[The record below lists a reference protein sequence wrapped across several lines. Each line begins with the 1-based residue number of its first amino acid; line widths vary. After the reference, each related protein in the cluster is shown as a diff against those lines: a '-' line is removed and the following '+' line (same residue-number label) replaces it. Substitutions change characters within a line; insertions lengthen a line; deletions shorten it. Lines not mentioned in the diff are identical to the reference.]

1 MSTTPRWLHVIT
13 KTLSDNAPT
22 ILSGIAVAGV
32 VGTVVLAAKAT
43 PKAVDNIREE
53 SLAKHPVLLK
63 ENGKVV
69 SYENIWLPEELTVR
83 QVVACTWRCYIPTA
97 IAGTATI
104 ACIIGGNAIGLRQQA
119 AVLGAYTL
127 VDGAFREYK
136 DKVHEIISAPKARSI
151 DDEIA
156 KDHLEKNP
164 PVDKQVIITGLGEQ
178 LCYDSLTG
186 RYFKSDI
193 EAIRKAANEINA
205 KVLSEM
211 YAPQDDFY
219 ELLGLGPTT
228 IGQEL
233 GWTIDVRLDLVFTSH
248 LSQAGEPCLAI
259 GYAKLP
265 VYNYDKL

>member
-13 KTLSDNAPT
+13 KTLSDNAPS

-32 VGTVVLAAKAT
+32 VGTAVLAVKAT
-43 PKAVDNIREE
+43 PKAIKAAEE
-53 SLAKHPVLLK
+53 AEHFKV
-63 ENGKVV
+63 ENT
-69 SYENIWLPEELTVR
+69 PEVNGHYDTYFTKRDLFM
-83 QVVACTWRCYIPTA
+83 ATWRCYIPTA
-97 IAGTATI
+97 MAGTATI
-104 ACIIGGNAIGLRQQA
+104 ACIVGANAIGLRQQA

-156 KDHLEKNP
+156 KDRLEKNP

>member
-1 MSTTPRWLHVIT
+1 
-13 KTLSDNAPT
+13 
-22 ILSGIAVAGV
+22 LSGIAVAGV
-32 VGTVVLAAKAT
+32 VGTVVLAVKAT
-43 PKAVDNIREE
+43 PKAMEAAEAAV
-53 SLAKHPVLLK
+53 AHKT
-63 ENGKVV
+63 ENT
-69 SYENIWLPEELTVR
+69 PEVNGVFDTYFTRRDLVM
-83 QVVACTWRCYIPTA
+83 ATWRCYIPTA

-136 DKVHEIISAPKARSI
+136 DKVHEIISAPKARNI

-156 KDHLEKNP
+156 KDRLEKNP

-193 EAIRKAANEINA
+193 EAIRKAANEVNA
-205 KVLSEM
+205 KVLADM
-211 YAPQDDFY
+211 YAPQDEFY

-233 GWTIDVRLDLVFTSH
+233 GWTIDVRLELVFTSN
-248 LSQAGEPCLAI
+248 LSPSGEPCLAI
-259 GYAKLP
+259 GYEKLP
-265 VYNYDKL
+265 VYNFDKL

>member
-32 VGTVVLAAKAT
+32 VGTAVLAVKAT
-43 PKAVDNIREE
+43 IASRDEILDVNLSRG
-53 SLAKHPVLLK
+53 S
-63 ENGKVV
+63 
-69 SYENIWLPEELTVR
+69 ELGPMTVR
-83 QVVACTWRCYIPTA
+83 QCAESTWRNYIPTT
-97 IAGTATI
+97 ICGTATI

-136 DKVHEIISAPKARSI
+136 DKVHEIVGVQKARKV
-151 DDEIA
+151 DDEIQ
-156 KDHLEKNP
+156 KDRLEKNP
-164 PVDKQVIITGLGEQ
+164 PVDKQIVITGLGEQ
-178 LCYDSLTG
+178 LCYDSFTG

-193 EAIRKAANEINA
+193 EAIRKAANDVNA
-205 KVLSEM
+205 RVLSEM
-211 YAPQDDFY
+211 YASQDEFY
-219 ELLGLGPTT
+219 SLLGRGPTT

-233 GWTIDVRLDLVFTSH
+233 GWTIDNRIELVFSSH
-248 LSQAGEPCLAI
+248 ITASGKPCLAV
-259 GYAKLP
+259 GYEKFP